1 MYLQRG
7 RGTAE
12 RSVPIAPPSGR
23 SAESS
28 TILPNASQVPR
39 AGRMRRAVFRMELQ
53 MKIAGRIAAAWCA
66 TATAALLP
74 AAHAQTRPELERC
87 SAIADA
93 SARLACFDA
102 AVAAAARGPADAAT
116 PPPAAMPPR
125 TESAG
130 PAQARAEEPRP
141 AGGLRATGT
150 LEGGQSLIA
159 QRWELEDRYK
169 RGLFAFTFYRP
180 NYILPVVWSNNVND
194 APRTPTQPAPVLPGT
209 LDETEA
215 EFQLSFK
222 LKMWE
227 GILGGNSD
235 LWLGYTQK
243 SSWQVYNEALSRPF
257 RETNYEPELIWSIPT
272 DYSILGM
279 RGRLLAL
286 GLVHQSNG
294 RGDPLSRSWN
304 RAYVMAALERGPFV
318 LQIKPWV
325 RISEDEADDDN
336 PDIVDYMGRAEFLAF
351 YKWREQYTAA
361 LRLRTT
367 FKSEP
372 SWGSAQLDLRFPI
385 VSDLRGYLQ
394 VFSGYGESMIDYNFR
409 KTSIGLGIS
418 IGTWY

>member
-1 MYLQRG
+1 
-7 RGTAE
+7 
-12 RSVPIAPPSGR
+12 
-23 SAESS
+23 
-28 TILPNASQVPR
+28 
-39 AGRMRRAVFRMELQ
+39 
-53 MKIAGRIAAAWCA
+53 MKIAGSLAAAHCA
-66 TATAALLP
+66 LAAAALMP
-74 AAHAQTRPELERC
+74 AAHAQDRAELERC

-93 SARLACFDA
+93 TARLACYDA
-102 AVAAAARGPADAAT
+102 AVAATRRGPTDTAA
-116 PPPAAMPPR
+116 PAPAAAPPR
-125 TESAG
+125 AESASA
-130 PAQARAEEPRP
+130 PEARADEPRN
-141 AGGLRATGT
+141 AAVLRATGT

-180 NYILPVVWSNNVND
+180 NYILPVVWSTSVNNT
-194 APRTPTQPAPVLPGT
+194 PQTPTQPTPVLPGS
-209 LDETEA
+209 LDQTEA

-227 GILGGNSD
+227 SILGGGSD

-243 SSWQVYNEALSRPF
+243 SSWQVYNEAISRPF

-304 RAYVMAALERGPFV
+304 RVYAMAALENGPFV
-318 LQIKPWV
+318 LQIKPWF
-325 RISEDEADDDN
+325 RLSEADDKDDN
-336 PDIVDYMGRAEFLAF
+336 PDIVDYMGRGEILAF
-351 YKWREQYTAA
+351 YKWREQYSAA
-361 LRLRTT
+361 LRLRPT
-367 FKSEP
+367 FKSDP

-394 VFSGYGESMIDYNFR
+394 IFSGHGESMIDYNFR
-409 KTSIGLGIS
+409 KTSIGMGIS